1 MRNRWAS
8 FLFGIVAAAPL
19 SFGQIAVAVSP
30 TQERADSRPQGSRLE
45 QSAGSPSSFGPL
57 VRGESVASVEGA
69 AGQEPVR
76 RHVVVVVWDGMRPD
90 FVSEQNTPTLW
101 KLAQSGVT
109 FRNHHSVYPSATI
122 VNGTAINTGVYPNR
136 SGILANHDY
145 QPEINPKSSID
156 VENARVIRKGDELSG
171 GKYIGVSTI
180 AELIHNGG
188 GKTAIATAKTVGLLF
203 DRHAEPQNGQ
213 TIFAG
218 DSTQPDAVTEIVK
231 TLGAFPAAT
240 QPGERDAWTTKA
252 LVDFLWRN
260 EIPAFSLLWLSEPDD
275 TEHKTAPGA
284 PAAIAAI
291 KSSDDNLA
299 RVLGALD
306 RSGGGRT
313 RSTTDIFVVSDHGFS
328 TIARSIDVPKI
339 LRNAGFDA
347 VTELTGE
354 PKSGQIMIVGNGGT
368 VLFYVIGHDAAVTR
382 RLVEFL
388 QQTDFA
394 GVIFTREPMEGT
406 FTLNK
411 VKIDNQ
417 HAPDVEMSFR
427 WTDGKNQFG
436 AAGMMDG
443 DWQRAAGKGT
453 HATLSKFD
461 MHNIL
466 IAAGPDFRRAQTD
479 ELPSG
484 NVDLAPTVLAIL
496 GIKPATAMDGRV
508 LSEMMNAPPLKSET
522 QTIEATRKFSGGT
535 WRQHLTISRVGTTE
549 YFDEGNGTLQ
559 RQD

>member
-8 FLFGIVAAAPL
+8 FLLRTVAAVLL
-19 SFGQIAVAVSP
+19 SLGPIAVAALP
-30 TQERADSRPQGSRLE
+30 AQE
-45 QSAGSPSSFGPL
+45 
-57 VRGESVASVEGA
+57 
-69 AGQEPVR
+69 
-76 RHVVVVVWDGMRPD
+76 RHVVIVVWDGMRPD
-90 FVSEQNTPTLW
+90 FISEQNTPALW

-122 VNGTAINTGVYPNR
+122 VNGTAINTGVYANR

-145 QPEINPKSSID
+145 QPQINPKSSID
-156 VENARVIRKGDELSG
+156 VENARVVRKGDQVSS
-171 GKYIGVSTI
+171 GKYIAVSTI

-203 DRHAEPQNGQ
+203 DRRADSRSGQN
-213 TIFAG
+213 IFAG
-218 DSTQPDAVTEIVK
+218 DSASPDAVTEIVK

-252 LVDFLWRN
+252 LTDFLWRN
-260 EIPAFSLLWLSEPDD
+260 EVPAFSLLWLSEPDD

-284 PAAIAAI
+284 PAVIAAI
-291 KSSDDNLA
+291 KSSDDNLG
-299 RVLGALD
+299 RVLATLD

-313 RSTTDIFVVSDHGFS
+313 RSTTDILVVSDHGFS

-339 LRNAGFDA
+339 LRDAGFDG
-347 VTELTGE
+347 VTEFANE
-354 PKSGQIMIVGNGGT
+354 PKNGQIMIVGNGGT

-394 GVIFTREPMEGT
+394 GVVLTRESMEGT
-406 FTLNK
+406 FTFDK
-411 VKIDNQ
+411 AKIDSE

-427 WTDGKNQFG
+427 WTEDKNQFD
-436 AAGMMDG
+436 AAGMIDA

-466 IAAGPDFRRAQTD
+466 IAAGPDFHRAETD

-484 NVDLAPTVLAIL
+484 NVDLAPTVLSIL
-496 GIKPATAMDGRV
+496 GIQSAAAMDGRI
-508 LSEMMNAPPLKSET
+508 LSEAMSTIKVAST
-522 QTIEATRKFSGGT
+522 QPVMETIEATKKFRDGT
-535 WRQHLTISRVGTTE
+535 WRQHLQISRIGSTI
-549 YFDEGNGTLQ
+549 YLDEGNGAFT
-559 RQD
+559 R